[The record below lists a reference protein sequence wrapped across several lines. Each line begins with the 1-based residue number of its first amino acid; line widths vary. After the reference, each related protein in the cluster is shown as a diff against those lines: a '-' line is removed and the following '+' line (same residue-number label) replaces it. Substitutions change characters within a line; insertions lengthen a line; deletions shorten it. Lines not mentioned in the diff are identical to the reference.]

1 MDIDLLF
8 KIAAIGILVAVLHQ
22 VLVRAGREDQAMMTT
37 LAGLVIV
44 LTLVIKEIST
54 LFDTVRTMFGLWCA
68 KERNWLRMDIVK
80 VIGIGLISLIIII
93 IVRQYKPEFTLYVS
107 LLAGALILLFI
118 MDKLEGI
125 IDLLTTL
132 SSKTA
137 INNEFLVLLIKIT
150 GIAFLTEFAVSLCKD
165 TGESA
170 IASKI
175 DMGGKVIIVSMS
187 IPIISSL
194 LETVVEILP

>member
-1 MDIDLLF
+1 MDII
-8 KIAAIGILVAVLHQ
+8 KI
-22 VLVRAGREDQAMMTT
+22 
-37 LAGLVIV
+37 
-44 LTLVIKEIST
+44 
-54 LFDTVRTMFGLWCA
+54 
-68 KERNWLRMDIVK
+68 
-80 VIGIGLISLIIII
+80 IGIGLISLIIII

-107 LLAGALILLFI
+107 LLAGALILLLI
-118 MDKLEGI
+118 MGKLEGI

-132 SSKTA
+132 SNKTA
-137 INNEFLVLLIKIT
+137 INNDFLTLLIKIT
-150 GIAFLTEFAVSLCKD
+150 GIAFLTEFAVSICKD

-170 IASKI
+170 IANKV